1 MDAFWKAT
9 AAALLTVILILAV
22 GKREKDIGVVL
33 SMAVCC
39 LVGIA
44 ALSYL
49 KPVLALLNELGTVGQ
64 LQEGTLGILIKAV
77 GIALVSEIAGLLC
90 TDAGNGSLGKLLQLL
105 GSAVI
110 LYLSIPVFQGMLNLI
125 REILGE
131 L

>member
-1 MDAFWKAT
+1 MDVFWKAT
-9 AAALLTVILILAV
+9 AAALLAVILILAV
-22 GKREKDIGVVL
+22 GKQEKDIAVVL
-33 SMAVCC
+33 SMAACC

-44 ALSYL
+44 AMSYL
-49 KPVLALLNELGTVGQ
+49 KPVFALLSELGTAGQ
-64 LQEGTLGILIKAV
+64 LQDGMLGILLKAV

-90 TDAGNGSLGKLLQLL
+90 SDAGNGSLGKLLQLL

-110 LYLSIPVFQGMLNLI
+110 LYLSIPVFQGMLDLI